1 MNADRIAD
9 GLKARRSGSGWVAKC
24 PAHEDSNPSLSI
36 GEKDG
41 KVLVHC
47 HAGCSQRDL
56 IEALC
61 ARGLWVRQERRQWT
75 LAERRE
81 WARQRRQLDRHLPAA
96 HLWRRAAVALGD
108 EILDQLKASLTD
120 PTLPPPP
127 VGEIS
132 RWTALLAAW
141 LRLDDA
147 ALVAVYLGWVR
158 QEPQLTAAMVYA
170 AKLREIA
177 EDRALRRYLGMSRPV
192 AGI

>member
-61 ARGLWVRQERRQWT
+61 L
-75 LAERRE
+75 
-81 WARQRRQLDRHLPAA
+81 
-96 HLWRRAAVALGD
+96 
-108 EILDQLKASLTD
+108 SL
-120 PTLPPPP
+120 
-127 VGEIS
+127 IH
-132 RWTALLAAW
+132 
-141 LRLDDA
+141 
-147 ALVAVYLGWVR
+147 
-158 QEPQLTAAMVYA
+158 
-170 AKLREIA
+170 I
-177 EDRALRRYLGMSRPV
+177 
-192 AGI
+192 